1 MVTFGSN
8 INTDS
13 NESNG
18 CTPAGLNPNTGLNL
32 YTGVKT
38 PGACNNKIVLS
49 VSSDGGATFT
59 GTTTDPRKL
68 PVVSTAAGQATTD
81 QWWEW
86 TTFTPSGTLVSS
98 YYDRKYGT
106 DETTG
111 TMDVSVSSSS
121 DLATFG
127 VTRATSASMPL
138 PTQFPDTQGNSV
150 FFGDY
155 SA

>member
-18 CTPAGLNPNTGLNL
+18 CKPAGISSTTGNDL
-32 YTGVKT
+32 YSGVKT
-38 PGACNNKIVLS
+38 AGACNNKIVLS

-127 VTRATSASMPL
+127 VARATSASMPL
-138 PTQFPDTQGNSV
+138 PSQFPDSLGNSV
-150 FFGDY
+150 FLGDY